1 MKVSKQL
8 KYQINCLGS
17 KILETIIR
25 FQHFERTTSYF
36 LTKFSYDIIL
46 SDKMKNHYA
55 TLGVSLV
62 ASDEE
67 IKKAYKAMAK
77 KVHPDK
83 NKNVDATEKFKEIG
97 EAYEVLSDPE
107 KRKTFQNQFLELQR
121 QQYFQRKQEF
131 QRKQDFQTLA
141 ANSQQEWDFK
151 KLRVLAHFQKQQE
164 LQRKGVLRRQQ
175 EEIQREFKRQQEKQR
190 QREEELKKQQQDTKK
205 QQEMQRQEEMQ
216 KNFSKLTDDESF
228 QKAFTKAAK
237 MGNLDVCKYLIE
249 KMKDV
254 CDLADEEKNT
264 ALHYA
269 AENGHLDVSKYS
281 F

>member
-1 MKVSKQL
+1 
-8 KYQINCLGS
+8 
-17 KILETIIR
+17 
-25 FQHFERTTSYF
+25 
-36 LTKFSYDIIL
+36 
-46 SDKMKNHYA
+46 MKNHYTTLEVSQDA
-55 TLGVSLV
+55 TFL
-62 ASDEE
+62 D
-67 IKKAYKAMAK
+67 IRKAYLTLSK

-83 NKNVDATEKFKEIG
+83 NDDSGATEKFKELN

-107 KRKTFQNQFLELQR
+107 KRKTFQNQFLEMQR

-190 QREEELKKQQQDTKK
+190 QREEKLKKQQQDTKK

-237 MGNLDVCKYLIE
+237 MGNLDACKYLIE

-254 CDLADEEKNT
+254 CDSADEEKNT

>member
-1 MKVSKQL
+1 
-8 KYQINCLGS
+8 
-17 KILETIIR
+17 
-25 FQHFERTTSYF
+25 
-36 LTKFSYDIIL
+36 
-46 SDKMKNHYA
+46 MKNHYA

-107 KRKTFQNQFLELQR
+107 KRKTFQNQFLEMQR
-121 QQYFQRKQEF
+121 QQYFRRKQ
-131 QRKQDFQTLA
+131 KFQTLA
-141 ANSQQEWDFK
+141 ANSQHEWDFK
-151 KLRVLAHFQKQQE
+151 KLRVLAQFQKQQE
-164 LQRKGVLRRQQ
+164 LQRQGVLRRQR

-190 QREEELKKQQQDTKK
+190 QKEEELKKQQDTQK
-205 QQEMQRQEEMQ
+205 QQETQRQEVMQ
-216 KNFSKLTDDESF
+216 NNFSKLTDDESF

-237 MGNLDVCKYLIE
+237 MGNLDACKYLIE

-254 CDLADEEKNT
+254 CDSADEEKNT

-269 AENGHLDVSKYS
+269 AENGHLDVS
-281 F
+281 